1 MATKEILV
9 MRHMGKTV
17 RDLVRQALE
26 EGHVVTAYGGLAL
39 DEDDWR
45 EELLGFDEP
54 GFLRPLAPGEEV
66 DQPWGAA
73 VPGDIDCYT
82 PEAIIDGGSP
92 LYVVWVRR

>member
-1 MATKEILV
+1 MG
-9 MRHMGKTV
+9 HMGTV
-17 RDLVRQALE
+17 WDLVRQALE
-26 EGHVVTAYGGLAL
+26 EGHVVTEYGSGLAL

-73 VPGDIDCYT
+73 VPGDIARYA
-82 PEAIIDGGSP
+82 PEAVIVSTLNGP
-92 LYVVWVRR
+92 LYVIWVCCIDPVQL